1 MKTTKLIT
9 GQFTPGEA
17 KEILLT
23 LVDTKIN
30 FHKIK
35 SLSSMI
41 RCNEPEA
48 ESELR
53 ILALKEAKKQI
64 LAVIQQAISEDCIL
78 NIESTINISFEPKVQ
93 KEESCSKAETY

>member
-9 GQFTPGEA
+9 GKFTPTEA

-35 SLSSMI
+35 SLSSI
-41 RCNEPEA
+41 VRCNQPDA
-48 ESELR
+48 DSELR
-53 ILALKEAKKQI
+53 ILALKEAKEQI
-64 LAVIQQAISEDCIL
+64 LSIVQQAANEECIL
-78 NIESTINISFEPKVQ
+78 NIESTVNISFEPKDQ
-93 KEESCSKAETY
+93 EEEVCSKAEAY

>member
-9 GQFTPGEA
+9 GQFTPSEA
-17 KEILLT
+17 KDVLLS

-41 RCNEPEA
+41 RCNKPEA

-53 ILALKEAKKQI
+53 ILALKEAKEQI
-64 LAVIQQAISEDCIL
+64 LAIIQQAINEDCTL
-78 NIESTINISFEPKVQ
+78 NIESTINISFEPKDQ
-93 KEESCSKAETY
+93 EEELCSKAETY